1 MEKEE
6 EMGNLRKL
14 VSAVLMMFC
23 FAVAI
28 RAADLPAAGTT
39 TLKTGTLSG
48 QIFTTGGV
56 PLAGGMVH
64 FFNDAAGPPPSQVK
78 YWRVPDFM
86 QVLDNDGRFT
96 VVLPEGKYYL
106 GAIKRES
113 GKTVGPPREG
123 DLFYISADGDGTPT
137 AYSIK
142 GTAQVD
148 LGRMAKAMPFKSS
161 TVNYGK
167 GITAIEGTVLTM
179 DGKPVENAFV
189 FGFISAAAVGR
200 PLFASDPTGKDGTFI
215 LRVSDGG
222 KYFLKAR
229 SGYGGGPPVAGEFVG
244 EFGEKE
250 PVAVTVNRGERLS
263 GLAIKV
269 RKFGGRGPRGAVI
282 NKAPRQ
288 LR

>member
-1 MEKEE
+1 
-6 EMGNLRKL
+6 MGKLQKL
-14 VSAVLMMFC
+14 VPGVLMMLC
-23 FAVAI
+23 MTFAAW
-28 RAADLPAAGTT
+28 AANLPVAGTT

-48 QIFTTGGV
+48 QILTKGGV

-64 FFNDAAGPPPSQVK
+64 LFNDAAGPPPSQDK

-86 QVLDNDGRFT
+86 QALDSDGKFT

-142 GTAQVD
+142 SSAQVD
-148 LGRMAKAMPFKSS
+148 LGRMAKAVSFKSS

-167 GITAIEGTVLTM
+167 GITAMEGTVLTM

-189 FGFISAAAVGR
+189 FGFISGAAVGR
-200 PLFASDPTGKDGTFI
+200 PLFASDPTGKDGRFI

-222 KYFLKAR
+222 KFFLKAR

-244 EFGEKE
+244 DFGEKE
-250 PVAVTVNRGERLS
+250 PLAVTVNRGDRLS
-263 GLAIKV
+263 GLVIKV
-269 RKFGGRGPRGAVI
+269 RKFGGRGPRGAVT